1 METLLCPGI
10 RVNVED
16 FHSVVGL
23 NLHVRG
29 LQVAMNVDPITL
41 HFGRV

>member
-1 METLLCPGI
+1 METLLCPEN
-10 RVNVED
+10 RANVED

-29 LQVAMNVDPITL
+29 LQAAMNVDPITV
-41 HFGRV
+41 HFGRM